1 MSDIISGG
9 NILYLEHQSIASFAF
24 SETSV
29 LWGGYFYPKYI
40 FKLNPV
46 AIPFATAVA
55 SLFLFFDIFQYHCC
69 YL

>member
-29 LWGGYFYPKYI
+29 LWGLFLSEIY

-55 SLFLFFDIFQYHCC
+55 SLFCFFDIFQYHCC